1 MAGDGKSAAGGTFA
15 VRETPFEAPLTN
27 ASITFDEDIDQ
38 NGSVDDDERL
48 KSGEIWAVTLDGID
62 YEVTTETSDTIDE
75 IRSKI
80 RDKINEAFND
90 SHGDLRVD
98 TPLGT
103 PSYNAA
109 IVGSEL
115 RISNWPQKTY
125 NLIGAVTLGDVWNVV
140 VDTETFTYTVLED
153 DTLESVAFGLAQ
165 AIDSHDN
172 YQGSQVGTSLVV
184 VRSGTVPTFTAA
196 VSRRFFI
203 PETST
208 IEVPGLDANG
218 DVMSDDDADEI
229 IIFGDS
235 LLSRTIPHPTSYCTL
250 CSSTFPPSAVCPSC
264 SASP

>member
-103 PSYNAA
+103 PS
-109 IVGSEL
+109 
-115 RISNWPQKTY
+115 
-125 NLIGAVTLGDVWNVV
+125 
-140 VDTETFTYTVLED
+140 
-153 DTLESVAFGLAQ
+153 
-165 AIDSHDN
+165 
-172 YQGSQVGTSLVV
+172 
-184 VRSGTVPTFTAA
+184 
-196 VSRRFFI
+196 
-203 PETST
+203 
-208 IEVPGLDANG
+208 
-218 DVMSDDDADEI
+218 
-229 IIFGDS
+229 
-235 LLSRTIPHPTSYCTL
+235 
-250 CSSTFPPSAVCPSC
+250 
-264 SASP
+264 